1 LIPEIEGNMMHI
13 WLLNDLPHDVTAKIL
28 IKNKQQK
35 IFIKKI
41 ICAANSKSAACKID
55 LSKLKINDL
64 NLSIYLKGKKVFE
77 RIGF

>member
-1 LIPEIEGNMMHI
+1 MIPEIEGNMMHI
-13 WLLNDLPHDVTAKIL
+13 YLLNDLPHDVTAKIL

-35 IFIKKI
+35 ILRKKI
-41 ICAANSKSAACKID
+41 ICTTNSKSAAYKID

-77 RIGF
+77 RIGY